1 MEKAAEDLFPPKF
14 DGVLKDGLFGEP
26 TVSSPDVGVGYST
39 GDPASDRWQG
49 PHRTPVIPPTQRYH
63 GCSDVEERYIDRSRA
78 VPLQPMQVYIPPA
91 DDKLIAEIS
100 RLHAV
105 IGRYREA
112 WQVTVADLDEIVTG
126 ASDALTAD
134 DLSDFEQRF
143 LDVTR
148 YYEGGGK

>member
-1 MEKAAEDLFPPKF
+1 MDTKDASDLFQPKF
-14 DGVLKDGLFGEP
+14 DGVLGHGVFGAAAS
-26 TVSSPDVGVGYST
+26 VSHPDQKCH
-39 GDPASDRWQG
+39 ASESQSVHEG
-49 PHRTPVIPPTQRYH
+49 PHASPSAAPR
-63 GCSDVEERYIDRSRA
+63 RSGWPSYGLVA
-78 VPLQPMQVYIPPA
+78 EPLQPMQVYIPPA
-91 DDKLIAEIS
+91 DGKLIAEIS

-148 YYEGGGK
+148 YYEGGAR